1 MTEIEILILLILLL
15 GVKGLVESLFYLA
28 EQPCERR
35 STTNH
40 KKNSRRFHTFYM
52 ETHPNAFLQEGMQ
65 STNNLKRYSTHNS
78 TWQRQQELWQR
89 ADEKHPS
96 QYLQIRSKS
105 GPVSAG
111 GTSTTMLSPSSHA
124 ASCRE
129 PTP

>member
-52 ETHPNAFLQEGMQ
+52 ETHPNAFLQEGDAEYEQ
-65 STNNLKRYSTHNS
+65 SKALLDAQLDMAEAARALATGRMRSILPNIYKFVRSLARYRRRYFN
-78 TWQRQQELWQR
+78 
-89 ADEKHPS
+89 DDVKP
-96 QYLQIRSKS
+96 IK
-105 GPVSAG
+105 PC
-111 GTSTTMLSPSSHA
+111 